1 MARKIK
7 LSTDN
12 MGLSAINDGCKQNL
26 DFAIDGHDSVS
37 NHQHHDC
44 LLNRLFRRRS
54 KKTSKLFISAL
65 EPRQNSSHFRR
76 HLTWCYVH
84 EWKLYC
90 IYGNSFE
97 ICFQGFNW
105 QQVTIGSDNGL
116 VLTTLRA
123 SISIMIIIP
132 GVSWLLFLIH
142 CLCVVVY
149 YFIRLR

>member
-26 DFAIDGHDSVS
+26 DFATDGHDSVS

-65 EPRQNSSHFRR
+65 EPSNIAAI
-76 HLTWCYVH
+76 LDD
-84 EWKLYC
+84 
-90 IYGNSFE
+90 I
-97 ICFQGFNW
+97 
-105 QQVTIGSDNGL
+105 
-116 VLTTLRA
+116 
-123 SISIMIIIP
+123 
-132 GVSWLLFLIH
+132 
-142 CLCVVVY
+142 
-149 YFIRLR
+149 